1 MNPTSSST
9 TSTDEDPYK
18 VLTQGMRAV
27 EGSLKGLL
35 RTHDEFMIQ
44 NVRIVNNLSSMSKLS
59 EEIDSAKAK
68 SKENN
73 RSS

>member
-1 MNPTSSST
+1 MNPTTSSS

-68 SKENN
+68 LKENN